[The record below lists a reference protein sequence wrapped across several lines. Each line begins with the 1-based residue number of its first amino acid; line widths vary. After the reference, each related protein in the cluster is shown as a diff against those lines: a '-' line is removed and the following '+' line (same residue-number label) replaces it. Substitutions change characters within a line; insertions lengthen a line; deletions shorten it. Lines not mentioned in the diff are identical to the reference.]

1 MSATEFLAPVVTA
14 AIDRKALRVLRAA
27 CVQNRTLAT
36 AESCTGGLLAS
47 LLTDIPG
54 CSHAFERG
62 FVTYTNSS
70 KAEVL
75 GVPGRML
82 EDEGAVSHPVAAA
95 MARGALKASEAD
107 ITLSITGY
115 CEATPEDPDS
125 VAGLVHFACAT
136 REGGLKTHV
145 EFYGDIGRAAVRLR
159 CLETGLD
166 MIGQAL
172 EIRA

>member
-1 MSATEFLAPVVTA
+1 MSATEALASAVTS

-47 LLTDIPG
+47 LLTDVPG

-62 FVTYTNSS
+62 FVTCTPSS
-70 KAEVL
+70 KAEML
-75 GVPGRML
+75 GVPERML
-82 EDEGAVSHPVAAA
+82 EDEGEVSQPVAAA
-95 MARGALKASEAD
+95 MARGALRVSEAD

-145 EFYGDIGRAAVRLR
+145 EFYGDIGRAAVRMR
-159 CLETGLD
+159 SLETGLD
-166 MIGQAL
+166 LLARAL

>member
-1 MSATEFLAPVVTA
+1 MSATEALAPAVTS

-27 CVQNRTLAT
+27 NAQHRTLAT

-47 LLTDIPG
+47 LLTDVPG
-54 CSHAFERG
+54 YSHAFERG
-62 FVTYTNSS
+62 FVTYTNTS
-70 KAEVL
+70 KSELLA
-75 GVPGRML
+75 VPERML
-82 EDEGAVSHPVAAA
+82 EDEGAVSQPVAAA

-107 ITLSITGY
+107 ITLSVTGY
-115 CEATPEDPDS
+115 CEAIPEDPDS

-166 MIGQAL
+166 LIAQAL
-172 EIRA
+172 DVRA